1 MNRDSWPSVTQTMGP
16 WTDKVLAKIP
26 EALLDRAAKRG
37 TAVHDYCGRIALGE
51 WVVGIPTEHQGYV
64 TSFNLW
70 FDSQVAEVILV
81 ETRLYDEILMFHG
94 RPDLIVRLVDGRIAL
109 VDLKTPVQHQR
120 AWAVQLAAYNRL
132 ADVNGYRVDCSGTL
146 RLDNGGRTPTMKWYT
161 EGKRPFVTFQ
171 SALNVHHYMMAA

>member
-94 RPDLIVRLVDGRIAL
+94 RPDLIVRLVDGRFAL
-109 VDLKTPVQHQR
+109 VDLKTPVQHHR
-120 AWAVQLAAYNRL
+120 AWAVQLAAYNHL
-132 ADVNGYRVDCSGTL
+132 ATGNKYQIDVSGTL